1 MTDKTLRFK
10 LGDREF
16 DIPRLNLRQ
25 HREIDLTNAD
35 PVPDIKDGRA
45 SVADSYERFTRVILS
60 ALSVK
65 YPEIT
70 REELDNIEIDEG
82 PGQTTLAE
90 VYTAIMKFAGR
101 KMEKR
106 QVGEAPAQPEAPA
119 G

>member
-10 LGDREF
+10 IGDREF
-16 DIPRLNLRQ
+16 VIPRLNLRQ
-25 HREIDLTNAD
+25 HREIDLANAD
-35 PVPDIKDGRA
+35 PVPDVKDGRA
-45 SVADSYERFTRVILS
+45 SITDSYERFSRVILS
-60 ALSVK
+60 AVSVR
-65 YPEIT
+65 YPEMT

-101 KMEKR
+101 KMKER